1 MSSSYLVTGAAGFIG
16 SHIAE
21 TLVKQGERVKVL
33 DNFVTGKRENLAPFL
48 DHIELVE
55 GDLRNPAD
63 VSKAVEGVEIVFHEG
78 ALPSV
83 PKSVEDPV
91 GSNESN
97 ITGTL
102 NLLMAARDAGVRRV
116 VYAASS
122 SAYGDSPTLPKEETM
137 TPAPLSPYA
146 TQKYV
151 GELYCR
157 NFYDLF
163 GLETVALRYFNVFGP
178 RQDPMSQYA
187 AVIPKFITALAEGKP
202 PTIYGDGEQSRDFT
216 YIENVVRA
224 NLLAARAE
232 GAAGEMMNFACG
244 ERYTLNEILEK
255 LQEIMKTDIKPIF
268 ADSRAGD
275 VKHSLADTR
284 KSRELL
290 GYTPHVSLEE
300 GLKRTV
306 AFFCPLNPTPG
317 RSYYIRIL
325 QERISYHKNER
336 GRNGF
341 DGDRQGCGCM
351 PRSHLARKTGGNNII
366 ANDYDYAMAA

>member
-1 MSSSYLVTGAAGFIG
+1 MPSSYLVTGAAGFIG

-21 TLVKQGERVKVL
+21 TLVAQGDRVKVL

-63 VSKAVEGVEIVFHEG
+63 VSRAVEGVEIVFHEG

-137 TPAPLSPYA
+137 MPAPLSPYA

-244 ERYTLNEILEK
+244 ERYTLNEILAK
-255 LQEIMKTDIKPIF
+255 LQKIMKTDIQPIF
-268 ADSRAGD
+268 EDPRPGD

-300 GLKRTV
+300 GLERTV
-306 AFFCPLNPTPG
+306 AFFCP
-317 RSYYIRIL
+317 
-325 QERISYHKNER
+325 
-336 GRNGF
+336 
-341 DGDRQGCGCM
+341 
-351 PRSHLARKTGGNNII
+351 
-366 ANDYDYAMAA
+366 

>member
-1 MSSSYLVTGAAGFIG
+1 MPSWYLVTGAAGFIG

-21 TLVKQGERVKVL
+21 ALVNQGERVKVL

-48 DHIELVE
+48 DQIELVE
-55 GDLRNPAD
+55 GDLRNPSD
-63 VSKAVEGVEIVFHEG
+63 VSRAVEGVEIVFHEG

-216 YIENVVRA
+216 YVENVVRA

-232 GAAGEMMNFACG
+232 GIAGQMMNFACG
-244 ERYTLNEILEK
+244 ERYTLNEILAK
-255 LQEIMKTDIKPIF
+255 LQKIMKTDIKPIF
-268 ADSRAGD
+268 ADSRPGD
-275 VKHSLADTR
+275 VKHSLADIR

-306 AFFCPLNPTPG
+306 AFFCP
-317 RSYYIRIL
+317 
-325 QERISYHKNER
+325 
-336 GRNGF
+336 
-341 DGDRQGCGCM
+341 
-351 PRSHLARKTGGNNII
+351 
-366 ANDYDYAMAA
+366 

>member
-1 MSSSYLVTGAAGFIG
+1 
-16 SHIAE
+16 
-21 TLVKQGERVKVL
+21 
-33 DNFVTGKRENLAPFL
+33 
-48 DHIELVE
+48 
-55 GDLRNPAD
+55 
-63 VSKAVEGVEIVFHEG
+63 
-78 ALPSV
+78 
-83 PKSVEDPV
+83 
-91 GSNESN
+91 
-97 ITGTL
+97 
-102 NLLMAARDAGVRRV
+102 
-116 VYAASS
+116 
-122 SAYGDSPTLPKEETM
+122 
-137 TPAPLSPYA
+137 
-146 TQKYV
+146 V

-224 NLLAARAE
+224 NLLAAHAE

-255 LQEIMKTDIKPIF
+255 LQKIMKTDIKPIF
-268 ADSRAGD
+268 ADSRPGD

-306 AFFCPLNPTPG
+306 AFFCP
-317 RSYYIRIL
+317 
-325 QERISYHKNER
+325 
-336 GRNGF
+336 
-341 DGDRQGCGCM
+341 
-351 PRSHLARKTGGNNII
+351 
-366 ANDYDYAMAA
+366 

>member
-1 MSSSYLVTGAAGFIG
+1 MPSSYLVTGAAGFIG

-48 DHIELVE
+48 DQIELVE

-63 VSKAVEGVEIVFHEG
+63 VSRAVEGVEIVFHEG

-244 ERYTLNEILEK
+244 ERYTLNEILAK
-255 LQEIMKTDIKPIF
+255 LQKIMKTDVKPIF
-268 ADSRAGD
+268 ADPRPGD

-284 KSRELL
+284 KSRKLL

-306 AFFCPLNPTPG
+306 AFFCP
-317 RSYYIRIL
+317 
-325 QERISYHKNER
+325 
-336 GRNGF
+336 
-341 DGDRQGCGCM
+341 
-351 PRSHLARKTGGNNII
+351 
-366 ANDYDYAMAA
+366 

>member
-48 DHIELVE
+48 DRIELIE

-91 GSNESN
+91 GSNENN

-268 ADSRAGD
+268 ADPRPGD

-306 AFFCPLNPTPG
+306 AFFCP
-317 RSYYIRIL
+317 
-325 QERISYHKNER
+325 
-336 GRNGF
+336 
-341 DGDRQGCGCM
+341 
-351 PRSHLARKTGGNNII
+351 
-366 ANDYDYAMAA
+366 

>member
-1 MSSSYLVTGAAGFIG
+1 MPSSYLVTGAAGFIG

-21 TLVKQGERVKVL
+21 TLVEQGERVKVL
-33 DNFVTGKRENLAPFL
+33 DNFATGKRENLAPFL
-48 DHIELVE
+48 GRIELIE

-63 VSKAVEGVEIVFHEG
+63 VRRAVEGVEIIFHEG

-83 PKSVEDPV
+83 PKSVEDPA

-102 NLLMAARDAGVRRV
+102 NLLIAARDAGVKRV

-216 YIENVVRA
+216 YIENVVQA
-224 NLLAARAE
+224 NLVAARAE
-232 GAAGEMMNFACG
+232 RAAGEMMNFACG
-244 ERYTLNEILEK
+244 ERYTLNEILAR
-255 LQEIMKTDIKPIF
+255 LQEIMKTNVQPIF
-268 ADSRAGD
+268 EDPRPGD

-284 KSRELL
+284 KSRRLL
-290 GYTPHVSLEE
+290 GYTPHISLEE
-300 GLKRTV
+300 GLERTV
-306 AFFCPLNPTPG
+306 AFFCP
-317 RSYYIRIL
+317 
-325 QERISYHKNER
+325 
-336 GRNGF
+336 
-341 DGDRQGCGCM
+341 
-351 PRSHLARKTGGNNII
+351 
-366 ANDYDYAMAA
+366 

>member
-1 MSSSYLVTGAAGFIG
+1 MSGTYLVTGAAGFIG

-21 TLVKQGERVKVL
+21 TLAARGERVRAL
-33 DNFVTGKRENLAPFL
+33 DNFSTGKRANLAPFL
-48 DHIELVE
+48 DRVELIE
-55 GDLRNPAD
+55 GDLRDPAD
-63 VSKAVEGVEIVFHEG
+63 VKRAVEGVEIVFHQG

-102 NLLMAARDAGVRRV
+102 NVLVAARDARVKRV

-122 SAYGDSPTLPKEETM
+122 SAYGDSPVLPKEESM

-178 RQDPMSQYA
+178 RQDPTSQYA
-187 AVIPKFITALAEGKP
+187 AVIPKFITALAAGKP

-216 YIENVVRA
+216 YIENVVQA
-224 NLLAARAE
+224 NLLAARAD

-244 ERYTLNEILEK
+244 ERYTLNELLEK
-255 LQEIMKTDIKPIF
+255 LQRIMKTDIR
-268 ADSRAGD
+268 ADYTDPRPGD
-275 VKHSLADTR
+275 VKHSLADIGKCR
-284 KSRELL
+284 RLL
-290 GYTPHVSLEE
+290 GYAPHVSLEE
-300 GLKRTV
+300 GLERTV
-306 AFFCPLNPTPG
+306 SFFC
-317 RSYYIRIL
+317 
-325 QERISYHKNER
+325 K
-336 GRNGF
+336 
-341 DGDRQGCGCM
+341 
-351 PRSHLARKTGGNNII
+351 
-366 ANDYDYAMAA
+366 